1 MKKEFNYRDVSPRSE
16 RIYNLLKNLDRASF
30 LLKEGKYKNHQ
41 EMLEDLTVYESTQKE
56 IQVQESY
63 LKLEEMYYT
72 GALV

>member
-1 MKKEFNYRDVSPRSE
+1 MKREFNYRDVSPRSE
-16 RIYNLLKNLDRASF
+16 RIYRLQKTLDRASF

-41 EMLEDLTVYESTQKE
+41 EMFEDLTVYDNTLKE

-72 GALV
+72 GTLA